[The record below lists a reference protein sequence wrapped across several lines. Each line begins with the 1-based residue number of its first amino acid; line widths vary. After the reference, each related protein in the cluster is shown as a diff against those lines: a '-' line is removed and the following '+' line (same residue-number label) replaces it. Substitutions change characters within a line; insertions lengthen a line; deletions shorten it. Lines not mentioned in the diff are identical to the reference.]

1 MSKKYIIP
9 LELRPHFEEDP
20 ILKQIKDEGES
31 KKMPEINF
39 YQACCAYL
47 LDQRRFL
54 FIELGRYLQA
64 HGPLQ
69 PLEENGLDSNTL
81 PQDEKKDFPPL
92 KVITAE
98 EPEPERFRKVY
109 E

>member
-9 LELRPHFEEDP
+9 LELRSHFEEDP
-20 ILKQIKDEGES
+20 ILKQIKEEGES

-64 HGPLQ
+64 HGPLP
-69 PLEENGLDSNTL
+69 PLEEQSPELE
-81 PQDEKKDFPPL
+81 EKKDFPPL